1 MAYEIH
7 IKRGT
12 PITMAE
18 WKSAIEGTEGVRLF
32 SGTHSLVNPKT
43 GQSISVQAVE
53 GDTEI
58 LIEGTWR
65 PGFRWFEGSISLK
78 AAAAFET
85 YTDHKLRPVV
95 RELATKLG
103 AEVRGDEGEEY

>member
-7 IKRGT
+7 IARDT

-18 WKSAIEGTEGVRLF
+18 WKSAVEATDGVRIF

-43 GQSISVQAVE
+43 GQRISIEASE
-53 GDTEI
+53 GDAEI

-65 PGFRWFEGSISLK
+65 PCFRWFEGSIILK

-85 YTDHKLRPVV
+85 YTDNKLWPVV

-103 AEVRGDEGEEY
+103 AKVRGDDGEEY